1 MSKNEEEKSRRERH
15 PFEKKRDAK
24 GWINIHSARICVQ
37 YILLH
42 VVLHDDAL
50 II

>member
-1 MSKNEEEKSRRERH
+1 MKKNLSRRERH
-15 PFEKKRDAK
+15 PFERKSDGK
-24 GWINIHSARICVQ
+24 GIRVDKHSARICMQ

-42 VVLHDDAL
+42 VVLHDAL